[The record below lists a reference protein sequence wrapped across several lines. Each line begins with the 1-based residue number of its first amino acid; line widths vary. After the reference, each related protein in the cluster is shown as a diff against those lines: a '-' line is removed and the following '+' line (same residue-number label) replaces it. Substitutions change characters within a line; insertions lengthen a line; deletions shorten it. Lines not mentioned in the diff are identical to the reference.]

1 MLVAEFLV
9 ARRMLT
15 YEILFAGEN
24 KSKVTTTSQ
33 ETNVFEAVGGDTI
46 LANNPAAW
54 ALSVSAPNTWRVVN
68 RDGLS
73 TMIDMISAMP
83 GFEKVQSWF
92 VQAIP
97 ALNKYIRLDAALSVN
112 VRFKVLAPTN
122 SLSVEN
128 RGNALFYLGFKPGTT
143 TTPRLNGYESSTG
156 IGYWARVD
164 VQQTFVLFSPAS
176 SRAPCLHGFDNF
188 SVGDAPFGSRYNPEF
203 VSYIF

>member
-1 MLVAEFLV
+1 
-9 ARRMLT
+9 
-15 YEILFAGEN
+15 
-24 KSKVTTTSQ
+24 
-33 ETNVFEAVGGDTI
+33 
-46 LANNPAAW
+46 
-54 ALSVSAPNTWRVVN
+54 VVN

-97 ALNKYIRLDAALSVN
+97 AVNKYIRLDAALSVN

-176 SRAPCLHGFDNF
+176 FRAPCLHGFDNF
-188 SVGDAPFGSRYNPEF
+188 SVGDAPFGSKYNPEF
-203 VSYIF
+203 VSSDC

>member
-1 MLVAEFLV
+1 MP
-9 ARRMLT
+9 
-15 YEILFAGEN
+15 IWFAGEN
-24 KSKVTTTSQ
+24 KSKVATTSQ

-176 SRAPCLHGFDNF
+176 FRAPCLHGFDNF
-188 SVGDAPFGSRYNPEF
+188 SVGDAPFGSKYNPEF
-203 VSYIF
+203 VSSDC

>member
-1 MLVAEFLV
+1 
-9 ARRMLT
+9 MLT
-15 YEILFAGEN
+15 RAILFAGEN

-73 TMIDMISAMP
+73 TMIDMISAMT

-97 ALNKYIRLDAALSVN
+97 AVNKYIRLDAALSVN

-176 SRAPCLHGFDNF
+176 FRAPCLHGFDNF
-188 SVGDAPFGSRYNPEF
+188 SVGDAPFGSKYNPEF
-203 VSYIF
+203 VSSDC